1 MIFLIYLKKY
11 KKMRK
16 LRRGVICTESYLMH
30 DPDFIA
36 KVICDTGLCKCEPLI
51 AGLERKFILAS
62 CCGDFGLTD
71 TDDLF
76 EFAKK
81 HDCVITNST
90 EEFIKKIL
98 EEES

>member
-1 MIFLIYLKKY
+1 
-11 KKMRK
+11 MRK

-81 HDCVITNST
+81 HDRVITNST